1 MEVLNIVGMG
11 LIAAILVVVLKEE
24 RPEIAI
30 QVSILVGIIIFI
42 LMVNKISLV
51 ISILEDLSR
60 KVNID
65 FIYFSTILKIIGIA
79 YITEFGAQIC
89 RDAGSGTIASK
100 IEFAGKI
107 LIILL
112 SVPII
117 VALLEMVLKI
127 MP

>member
-24 RPEIAI
+24 RPEMAI

>member
-42 LMVNKISLV
+42 LVVNKISLV

>member
-89 RDAGSGTIASK
+89 RDAGSGAIASK